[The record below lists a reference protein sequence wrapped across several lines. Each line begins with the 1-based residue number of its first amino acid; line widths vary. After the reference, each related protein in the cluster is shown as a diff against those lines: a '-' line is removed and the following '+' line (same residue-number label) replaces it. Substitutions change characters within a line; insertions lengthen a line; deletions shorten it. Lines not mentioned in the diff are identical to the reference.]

1 MIYYIRIDWREIW
14 KQIVSD
20 GMMKLRMGMMIRVV
34 VERKIK
40 SGEVGRLFHELHM
53 IAVLQKGH
61 ISNEMWINVN
71 NNNII
76 TVLSTW
82 QTLEDWNAWK
92 SSRERAEIVEK
103 IEPLLAE
110 KTQITVYEMMSAA
123 DLNYFMDPES
133 WMQEHEHPH
142 FEG

>member
-1 MIYYIRIDWREIW
+1 
-14 KQIVSD
+14 
-20 GMMKLRMGMMIRVV
+20 MIRVI

-40 SGEVGRLFHELHM
+40 SGEDVGRLFHELHM

-61 ISNEMWINVN
+61 ISNETWINVKN
-71 NNNII
+71 KKII

-82 QTLEDWNAWK
+82 QSLEDWTAWE
-92 SSRERAEIVEK
+92 SSRERAEIVRK

-110 KTQITVYEMMSAA
+110 KTHIDVYEAMSPA
-123 DLNYFMDPES
+123 DLDYYMDPQS